1 MSHFSEFFE
10 ITSEQ
15 IESIFDV
22 LEKDGKGR
30 VAYSELEKLLNT
42 LINDED
48 SFEEAQ
54 SEFNTGGR
62 HPALIHSIEMA
73 PEEAAEYLEEDD
85 SQFKKSISISS
96 TPGKSKIYESI
107 VDIDIDWNN
116 FQELKLILYSIN
128 FNGNEKLKFSELE
141 KRMR

>member
-54 SEFNTGGR
+54 REFNTGGR

-73 PEEAAEYLEEDD
+73 PEEAAEYLEDDD
-85 SQFKKSISISS
+85 SQVKKSISISS